1 MQKPQIK
8 PLRQTSL
15 IDNNH
20 KASEQDIAAV
30 MPIISD
36 MTT

>member
-8 PLRQTSL
+8 PLQQTSL

-20 KASEQDIAAV
+20 KASEQDIATV
-30 MPIISD
+30 MPIILD
-36 MTT
+36 MIT